1 MIPHGVAICT
11 CLPTCEPTPVVMPEA
26 KFPFKSAGLR
36 LSALLMNNSAVL
48 SPCQRPLIPAP
59 ASAGI
64 SVPATEG
71 NAGSRNRTHSGSAGG
86 VCWDE
91 LGHAPGSDHGVPSDS
106 AHGGSSARLTP
117 SMPEDAPQQGLPGR
131 QGWGYHRSTCSAVL
145 VELLW
150 GLSL

>member
-11 CLPTCEPTPVVMPEA
+11 CLPACGPTPAAMPEA

-36 LSALLMNNSAVL
+36 LSALLMNNSAVP

-59 ASAGI
+59 ASPGI

-71 NAGSRNRTHSGSAGG
+71 NAGSRNRTRSGSAGG

-91 LGHAPGSDHGVPSDS
+91 LGHVPGSDLRVPSGS
-106 AHGGSSARLTP
+106 AHGGSSVRLTP
-117 SMPEDAPQQGLPGR
+117 SMPEDALRQGLPGR
-131 QGWGYHRSTCSAVL
+131 QGWGYHRSTHSAVL
-145 VELLW
+145 IELLW